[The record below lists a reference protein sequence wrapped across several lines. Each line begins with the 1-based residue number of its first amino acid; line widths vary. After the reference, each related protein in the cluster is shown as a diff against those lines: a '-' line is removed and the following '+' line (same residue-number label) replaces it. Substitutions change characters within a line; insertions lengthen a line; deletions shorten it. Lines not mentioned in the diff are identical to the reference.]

1 MNTKQI
7 VMAVFGM
14 IFKVAVTIIVV
25 VFVYRAALTA
35 YDYGYRIFQETPV
48 SAAPGSDV
56 RVEITVGKSAL
67 QIGEILEQRGLI
79 RDAKLFY
86 IQNLLSKYKDKLQAG
101 SYVLNTSMTME
112 EMMAVMS
119 AGEPEDTQSNESDT
133 PATED
138 TEDGTI
144 DDIGDDVTDDITDA
158 VTDGA

>member
-1 MNTKQI
+1 MDIKQMI
-7 VMAVFGM
+7 MAVLGT
-14 IFKVAVTIIVV
+14 IFRVAVVIVVV
-25 VFVYRAALTA
+25 VFVYRAALMA

-48 SAAPGSDV
+48 SAAPGTDM

-67 QIGEILEQRGLI
+67 QIGEILEQKGLI

-119 AGEPEDTQSNESDT
+119 SGEPENTQSNEPDS
-133 PATED
+133 PADED

-144 DDIGDDVTDDITDA
+144 EDIEDDVTDG
-158 VTDGA
+158 VTDGI